1 MLAPAG
7 IGSAE
12 PTALAGG
19 ILTLLRGGEHAEAG
33 RWAAVCSG
41 SGHCIPACRH
51 GVNPRLMLSLARVA
65 DLARD
70 ATKARRQAGFTRFN
84 AMTKGVRVLS
94 RLQLPPAT
102 LARFNTPDDQAD
114 TPEVVFYTGCN
125 VMKTPHIVLLALDI
139 MDAMAVRYRVM
150 GGPSACCGVLQFGAG
165 DLATSGRVAGRTID
179 RLAAAAPRALSWCPT
194 CQIQLSEIAA
204 PASGSGLDMT
214 PFVRFLADR
223 LGTLAPLLKHRVAK
237 RVGLHE
243 HPGTAG
249 VPEAARSILRAI
261 PGLDFVDLEQ
271 PRVGYMCN
279 KLTPLPAFKQD
290 VHRSQLQA
298 AADAGVTTLAGIY
311 HACHRE
317 LCSHERDW
325 PFEVVNFLELV
336 GESMGL
342 QRPDLFK
349 RLKVMQDVDA
359 ILADSAEL
367 IALNGLDL
375 EEARDVVLRDLLGEQ
390 PLPLAGR

>member
-1 MLAPAG
+1 
-7 IGSAE
+7 
-12 PTALAGG
+12 
-19 ILTLLRGGEHAEAG
+19 
-33 RWAAVCSG
+33 
-41 SGHCIPACRH
+41 
-51 GVNPRLMLSLARVA
+51 
-65 DLARD
+65 
-70 ATKARRQAGFTRFN
+70 
-84 AMTKGVRVLS
+84 
-94 RLQLPPAT
+94 
-102 LARFNTPDDQAD
+102 
-114 TPEVVFYTGCN
+114 
-125 VMKTPHIVLLALDI
+125 MKTPHIVLLALDI
-139 MDAMAVRYRVM
+139 MDAMAVRYWVM

-194 CQIQLSEIAA
+194 CQIQLTEIAA
-204 PASGSGLDMT
+204 PASGSDLNMA

-223 LGTLAPLLKHRVAK
+223 LDTLAPLLKHRVEK

-243 HPGTAG
+243 HPGTPG
-249 VPEAARSILRAI
+249 VPEAAQSILRAI

-290 VHRSQLQA
+290 VHRGQLQA
-298 AADAGVTTLAGIY
+298 AADAGVDTLAGVY

-342 QRPDLFK
+342 RRPDLFK
-349 RLKVMQDVDA
+349 RLKIMQDVDA
-359 ILADSAEL
+359 ILADSADL
-367 IALNGLDL
+367 IETNGLDL
-375 EEARDVVLRDLLGEQ
+375 EEARDVILRDMLGEQ
-390 PLPLAGR
+390 PLPLVASR